1 MNTQFQRQPDFKH
14 QQSVQSFYEP
24 AIRVLNEVYEIK
36 KANLKRRGYNEDNA
50 AVTKEELAQK
60 MAYRFKITIWLAHEV
75 ITSLIKADKVKTFGG
90 YVQPKIVEAQ
100 E

>member
-1 MNTQFQRQPDFKH
+1 MNSQFKKQPEFRQ

-24 AIRVLNEVYEIK
+24 ALRVLNEVYEIK
-36 KANLKRRGYNEDNA
+36 RANLKRRGYNQDNA
-50 AVTKEELAQK
+50 AVTKEELSQK
-60 MAYRFKITIWLAHEV
+60 MAYRFKITIWLAHEI

-90 YVQPKIVEAQ
+90 YVQPKIDEAP